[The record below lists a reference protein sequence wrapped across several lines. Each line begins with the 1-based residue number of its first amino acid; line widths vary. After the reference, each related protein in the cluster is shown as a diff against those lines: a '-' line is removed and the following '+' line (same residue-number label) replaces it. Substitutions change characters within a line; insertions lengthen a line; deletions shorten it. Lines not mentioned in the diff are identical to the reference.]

1 MNTFSR
7 SKKEWLNDQLALMDP
22 SEHAQ
27 VLLIVKRF
35 TNLFT
40 ETRAGLLVSTD
51 ALNDECLTEIERFVV
66 FSADQRKRMDTDNK
80 VRKTYER
87 IAQK

>member
-7 SKKEWLNDQLALMDP
+7 SKKEWISEQLNLMDP

-27 VLLIVKRF
+27 VLLIVKRY
-35 TNLFT
+35 TSLFT

-51 ALNDECLTEIERFVV
+51 TMSDECLAEIERFVN
-66 FSADQRKRMDTDNK
+66 FSIDQRKRMDADNK
-80 VRKTYER
+80 IRKTYER
-87 IAQK
+87 MGQK